1 MDGTQKIKAKLEP
14 VTGTYT
20 KAGKKLSLELTP
32 KHGKASASSNKEASS
47 TKKKKDSG
55 LVESKAGGAASR
67 SCLSPSE
74 PATIDKSHAL
84 VKHHPSAD
92 KKVALDAKKTSTDSK
107 SISSMLTDVKSRSSL
122 LQKEFERIQPS
133 PKSSTET
140 DELKSNPIGGQS
152 KSQELKTHTMS
163 AKLEFVH
170 DRQIPKILRLDQYNN
185 IQRSPQVRQV
195 DIFSTLNSFLGEIL
209 FTPS

>member
-1 MDGTQKIKAKLEP
+1 MDGTQKRKAKLEP

-92 KKVALDAKKTSTDSK
+92 KKVALDEDSAKKTSTDSK
-107 SISSMLTDVKSRSSL
+107 SISSLLTDVKSRSSL
-122 LQKEFERIQPS
+122 LQKEFDRIQPS

-140 DELKSNPIGGQS
+140 DELKSNPTGGQS
-152 KSQELKTHTMS
+152 KSQEIKTHTMS
-163 AKLEFVH
+163 AKIEFVH

-195 DIFSTLNSFLGEIL
+195 DIFHL
-209 FTPS
+209 

>member
-1 MDGTQKIKAKLEP
+1 MDGTQKNKAKLEP

-47 TKKKKDSG
+47 TKKKKDRG
-55 LVESKAGGAASR
+55 LVESKAGGGAASR

-107 SISSMLTDVKSRSSL
+107 SISSLLTDVKSRSSL

-195 DIFSTLNSFLGEIL
+195 DIF
-209 FTPS
+209 

>member
-32 KHGKASASSNKEASS
+32 KLGKASASSNKEASS

>member
-92 KKVALDAKKTSTDSK
+92 KKVTVDAKKTSTDSK
-107 SISSMLTDVKSRSSL
+107 SMSSLLTDVKSRSSL
-122 LQKEFERIQPS
+122 LQKEFDRIQPS

-140 DELKSNPIGGQS
+140 DELKSNPTGGQS
-152 KSQELKTHTMS
+152 KSQEIKTHTMS
-163 AKLEFVH
+163 AKIEFVH

-195 DIFSTLNSFLGEIL
+195 DIFQL
-209 FTPS
+209 